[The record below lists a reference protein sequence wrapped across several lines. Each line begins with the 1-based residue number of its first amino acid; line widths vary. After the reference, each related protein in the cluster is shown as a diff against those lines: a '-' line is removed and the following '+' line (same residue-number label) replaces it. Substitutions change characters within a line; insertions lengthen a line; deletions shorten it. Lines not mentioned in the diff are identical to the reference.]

1 MFHRQYF
8 QVWRCRSFRDGTW
21 RGKPGGGHTL
31 ILLSWSKCFD
41 TWERRWLFSSS
52 KMPYNIKYSSIIT
65 ESAFSMWIQNWNI
78 SQFNANNWGKDL
90 WGRTLFK
97 LSFQSYMQAF
107 LELAPLRVANKV
119 YKYGKTFM
127 IIMEQGRQ
135 SHFTSNCDIYT
146 RSHSYLL
153 THRCSQPVARPLYSY
168 TLITFIAIESC

>member
-8 QVWRCRSFRDGTW
+8 QVWRCRSFRDGTS
-21 RGKPGGGHTL
+21 RGKRRGGHTL
-31 ILLSWSKCFD
+31 ILLSWSKCLTLEKEDDYFHQVKCH
-41 TWERRWLFSSS
+41 T
-52 KMPYNIKYSSIIT
+52 NIKYSSIIT

-78 SQFNANNWGKDL
+78 SQFNANNWCKDL

-107 LELAPLRVANKV
+107 PELAPLRVANKV

-135 SHFTSNCDIYT
+135 SHFTSNCDIST